1 MGRKL
6 VHAATLI
13 LLLAPGPGVRA
24 ARVVFTPEEIR
35 QALAERLGP
44 DDLRSLKIPFEATE
58 DVRALAA
65 EVTRGAHGEQ
75 QKLAALLSYFRHQGY
90 LERYDQ
96 TGTRTASEVLH
107 TGEGNCLSYANLFVA
122 MARSVGLRAVYLDA
136 SEVVHELKKSGS
148 VLVHVG
154 HILVGVQS
162 GPELTTVDFDGR
174 RRRSGRYDVM
184 SDLQAMA
191 EFYSNLGYELSWL
204 LRDEGGFA
212 SRRALRAFH
221 LATRICPDFARS
233 WNNLGV
239 ALGRAGNTRR
249 AEAAYRRALRADP
262 GLAAPHANL
271 GQLLLRRGETAEAVD
286 AFTRAVRLD
295 PGNAHYRYFLGKA
308 LASAGRLERA
318 RSELESGTRLDP
330 DLFLLHMQLAEV
342 CMRLGDRHRAGTAA
356 RRVLELVPHHRD
368 ATRLVECLRD
378 PLCNG

>member
-1 MGRKL
+1 MGRRIG
-6 VHAATLI
+6 HAATLI

-24 ARVVFTPEEIR
+24 EKVVFTPDELR
-35 QALAERLGP
+35 QALALRLTP
-44 DDLRSLKIPFEATE
+44 AEIRSLNIPFEATE
-58 DVRALAA
+58 EIRTLAA

-75 QKLAALLSYFRHQGY
+75 QKLAALLAYFRHQGY

-96 TGTRTASEVLH
+96 TGTRTAAEVLR

-136 SEVVHELKKSGS
+136 SEVVHELEKSGS

-174 RRRSGRYDVM
+174 RRKSGRYDVM

-212 SRRALRAFH
+212 SRRALGTFR

-239 ALGRAGNTRR
+239 ALGRAGKTRR
-249 AEAAYRRALRADP
+249 AEAAYRRAIRADP

-271 GQLLLRRGETAEAVD
+271 GQSLFRRGEIAGAVD

-295 PGNAHYRYFLGKA
+295 PGNAHYRYFLGKSLA
-308 LASAGRLERA
+308 LAGRLERA
-318 RSELESGTRLDP
+318 RLELESGIRIDP
-330 DLFLLHMQLAEV
+330 ELFLLHMELAQV
-342 CMRLGDRHRAGTAA
+342 CMRLGDRHRAGAAA

-368 ATRLVECLRD
+368 ATSLVECLRD
-378 PLCNG
+378 PRCTG